1 MNSKLLIGV
10 GAVVGVAL
18 VAAIALS
25 VATETP
31 PDPSDAYG
39 TVTVQGN
46 PLPVLADPRS
56 DVATGLVAPTLI
68 GTAPDGSPVT
78 IGPDG
83 RSKILVFLAH
93 WCPHCQAEVPRL
105 TAYLK
110 QTGGDPAVDVYGIA
124 TSTSEV
130 RPNFPPT
137 AWLAREGWPA
147 PVMLDDQQNT
157 AGRAYGVAS
166 FPTWVVLDGSNR
178 VLARLTGE
186 LGTEAFPNLFALAA
200 SGSGT
205 APSPS
210 GGSSPAG

>member
-18 VAAIALS
+18 VAAVALS

-31 PDPSDAYG
+31 ADPSNAYG
-39 TVTVQGN
+39 TVSVQGD
-46 PLPVLADPRS
+46 PLPVLADPQS
-56 DVATGLVAPTLI
+56 DLAPGLVAPTLT
-68 GTAPDGSPVT
+68 GTTPDGTTLT

-83 RSKILVFLAH
+83 RAKILVFLAH

-105 TAYLK
+105 TEYLR

-124 TSTSEV
+124 TSTSQA

-137 AWLAREGWPA
+137 EWLAREGWPA
-147 PVMLDDQQNT
+147 PVILDDQQNT
-157 AGRAYGVAS
+157 AGRAFGVAS
-166 FPTWVVLDGSNR
+166 FPTWVIVDGSNR

-186 LGTEAFPNLFALAA
+186 LGSEAFPGLFAFAA
-200 SGSGT
+200 SGAGG
-205 APSPS
+205 APQQS